1 MGSPTS
7 IEGAA
12 IVSTDR
18 GGISAATPL
27 PVARW
32 IGLIALLLAEGLV
45 LSELFDSTPFLA
57 DHRWWATLLANGPR
71 QVGRLIIAT
80 VVVLPLIGGR
90 RLREAFDRASGEERR
105 RPAGRR
111 LLVHLAAFAVFAA
124 LTVVI
129 ARGGLR
135 GAAYPGGWVL
145 AWITS
150 GATTLGT
157 WVAAVLPVGF
167 MRASGR
173 RGVARLL
180 VALAVAVIAVGVG
193 QAFEQVF
200 WSAAEGSPLVR
211 VTFWAVSGLIGLF
224 TSDPV
229 CRPES
234 AELGTRDF
242 FVSVAPQCSGYEGMG
257 LILVFLGAY
266 LALYRR
272 TYRFPRA
279 LLLLPLGIAAMWL
292 ANVAR
297 IALLVAVGVWI
308 SPQVAVQGFHSQA
321 GWLAFNGI
329 SLGLVLASRRIRL
342 FTQTDPRDEEAES
355 VNPTAAY
362 LVPLLV
368 IIATTM
374 ITGAFTDRF
383 DRFYPLRVLTGAAT
397 LCYFRR
403 HSAAMRW
410 TWSWTAV
417 AIGLVTFVLWVA
429 LEPAPIGTTTESAL
443 VMGLGRLGPVWGTVW
458 LVSRVVGSVV
468 IVPMAEELAFRGYL
482 TRRLIAT
489 EFQSVPLGRFTWLSF
504 LLSSVLFGALH
515 GRWLAGIL
523 AGMLFAIALYRRG
536 KLADAV
542 MAHATTNALIAGSV
556 VTTGDWSLWE

>member
-1 MGSPTS
+1 MGFSIS

-12 IVSTDR
+12 IVSTAR
-18 GGISAATPL
+18 GRISAGTPP

-32 IGLIALLLAEGLV
+32 IGLIALLLAEGLA
-45 LSELFDSTPFLA
+45 LGELFDSTPFLA
-57 DHRWWATLLANGPR
+57 DHRWWAILLATGPR
-71 QVGRLIIAT
+71 RVGRLVIAT
-80 VVVLPLIGGR
+80 VVILPLISGR
-90 RLREAFDRASGEERR
+90 RLRAAFDRASGEDRR

-111 LLVHLAAFAVFAA
+111 LLAHLAAFAVFAA

-129 ARGGLR
+129 TRGGLG

-145 AWITS
+145 AWTTS
-150 GATTLGT
+150 GAIALGA

-180 VALAVAVIAVGVG
+180 VALAVAVIAERVG

-200 WSAAEGSPLVR
+200 WSPVEASPLVR
-211 VTFWAVSGLIGLF
+211 VTFWAVSNLIGLF
-224 TSDPV
+224 TSDTV
-229 CRPES
+229 CRPE
-234 AELGTRDF
+234 AAVLGTRGF
-242 FVSVAPQCSGYEGMG
+242 SVSVEPRCSGYEGMG

-266 LALYRR
+266 LAFCRR
-272 TYRFPRA
+272 TYHFPRA

-297 IALLVAVGVWI
+297 IALLVAVGIWI
-308 SPQVAVQGFHSQA
+308 SPAVAVHGFHSQA

-329 SLGLVLASRRIRL
+329 SLGLVLASRRIR
-342 FTQTDPRDEEAES
+342 FFAQTDPRDEEAES
-355 VNPTAAY
+355 VNLTAAY
-362 LVPLLV
+362 LVPLLA

-374 ITGAFTDRF
+374 ITGAFTDGF
-383 DRFYPLRVLTGAAT
+383 DRFYSFRVLAGAAT
-397 LCYFRR
+397 LWYFRR
-403 HSAAMRW
+403 HYAGLQWS
-410 TWSWTAV
+410 WSWTAV
-417 AIGLVTFVLWVA
+417 AIGVVTFELWVA
-429 LEPAPIGTTTESAL
+429 LEPAPIGTATEAAL

-458 LVSRVVGSVV
+458 LVFRVVGSVV
-468 IVPMAEELAFRGYL
+468 VVPLAEELAFRGYL

-489 EFQSVPLGRFTWLSF
+489 EFQSVPIGWFTGLSF
-504 LLSSVLFGALH
+504 LGSSVLFGALH

-523 AGMLFAIALYRRG
+523 AGMLFAIALYHRG

-542 MAHATTNALIAGSV
+542 VAHATANALIAGSV
-556 VTTGDWSLWE
+556 VTTGDWSFWA

>member
-1 MGSPTS
+1 MGPPTS

-32 IGLIALLLAEGLV
+32 IGLIALLLAEGLA

-57 DHRWWATLLANGPR
+57 DHRWWAILLATGPR

-90 RLREAFDRASGEERR
+90 RLREAFDRASGEDRR
-105 RPAGRR
+105 SPAWRR
-111 LLVHLAAFAVFAA
+111 LLAHLAAFAVFAA

-135 GAAYPGGWVL
+135 AAAYPGGWVL
-145 AWITS
+145 AWTTS

-180 VALAVAVIAVGVG
+180 VALAVAVVAVGVG

-211 VTFWAVSGLIGLF
+211 VTFWAVYGLIGLF

-229 CRPES
+229 CRPED
-234 AELGTRDF
+234 AVLGTRAF
-242 FVSVAPQCSGYEGMG
+242 FINVAPQCSGYEGMG

-266 LALYRR
+266 LALCRR

-279 LLLLPLGIAAMWL
+279 LLLLPLGVAAMWL
-292 ANVAR
+292 ANVVR
-297 IALLVAVGVWI
+297 IALLMAVADRI
-308 SPQVAVQGFHSQA
+308 SQKVAVQGFHSQA

-329 SLGLVLASRRIRL
+329 SLGLVLASRRIRF
-342 FTQTDPRDEEAES
+342 FTRSDPHADDVES
-355 VNPTAAY
+355 ANPTAAY
-362 LVPLLV
+362 LVPLLA
-368 IIATTM
+368 IIATMM
-374 ITGAFTDRF
+374 ITGAFTDGF
-383 DRFYPLRVLTGAAT
+383 DRFYALRVLAGAAT

-403 HSAAMRW
+403 HYVAMRW

-417 AIGLVTFVLWVA
+417 AIGVVTFVLWMA
-429 LEPAPIGTTTESAL
+429 LEPAPTAMEAAL
-443 VMGLGRLGPVWGTVW
+443 GMRVARLGVVWGPIW
-458 LVSRVVGSVV
+458 LVFRVAGSVF
-468 IVPMAEELAFRGYL
+468 IVPLAEELAFRGYL

-504 LLSSVLFGALH
+504 LVSSALFGALH

-536 KLADAV
+536 RLADAV
-542 MAHATTNALIAGSV
+542 VAHATANALIAGYV
-556 VTTGDWSLWE
+556 VTTRDWSLWA